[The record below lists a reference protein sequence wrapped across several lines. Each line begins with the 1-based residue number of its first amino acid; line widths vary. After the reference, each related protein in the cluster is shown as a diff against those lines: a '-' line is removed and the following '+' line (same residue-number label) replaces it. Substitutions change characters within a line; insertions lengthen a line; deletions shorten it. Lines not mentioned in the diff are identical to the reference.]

1 MLEENKK
8 RQINLESKNRKN
20 KEQEKKLKKFKITN
34 YEITSEKISQ
44 KLRFVMIS
52 DWHNVVFGERNE
64 PVFKAIH
71 KINPD
76 AILIAGDLVLG
87 KQEAPLLPALESL
100 KELIKAAP
108 VFYAPGNHEQRMKCY
123 PQNYEASFLEY
134 ETQIKKLGVHY
145 LENEQEVLLVKGEK
159 IRIYGL
165 KLPYEYYKK
174 GSKKAKTGPK
184 AEELKTL
191 LGEPDENGF
200 HILLAHTPRYAK
212 EYFNWGADL
221 TLSGHYHGGI
231 LRLPFGG
238 KGALSPDFVLF
249 PKYCYGLF
257 EKGEQKLI
265 TGSGLGEHTLPI
277 RIANPRELVVISC
290 KPKRK

>member
-1 MLEENKK
+1 M
-8 RQINLESKNRKN
+8 
-20 KEQEKKLKKFKITN
+20 KKFKLTN
-34 YEITSEKISQ
+34 YEIISEKISQ
-44 KLRFVMIS
+44 ELKFVMIS

-64 PVFKAIH
+64 PVFDAIQ

-87 KQEAPLLPALESL
+87 KQEAPLLPALEIL
-100 KELIKAAP
+100 KELIKTAL
-108 VFYAPGNHEQRMKCY
+108 VFYAPGNHEQRMKRY
-123 PQNYEASFLEY
+123 PKNYEASFSDY
-134 ETQIKKLGVHY
+134 KTQIKKLGVHY
-145 LENEQEVLLVKGEK
+145 LENEQAVLFLKGEH
-159 IRIYGL
+159 IEVYGL
-165 KLPYEYYKK
+165 ELPYEYYKK
-174 GSKKAKTGPK
+174 GSKKAATGPSV
-184 AEELKTL
+184 EELNTL
-191 LGEPDENGF
+191 LGKSDEKQF
-200 HILLAHTPRYAK
+200 RVLLAHTPRYAE

-265 TGSGLGEHTLPI
+265 IGSGLGEHTLPI

-290 KPKRK
+290 VPKRK

>member
-1 MLEENKK
+1 M
-8 RQINLESKNRKN
+8 
-20 KEQEKKLKKFKITN
+20 KKFKLTN
-34 YEITSEKISQ
+34 YEIISEKISQ
-44 KLRFVMIS
+44 ELKFVMIS

-64 PVFKAIH
+64 PVFDAIQ

-87 KQEAPLLPALESL
+87 KQEAPLLPALEIL
-100 KELIKAAP
+100 KELIKTAP
-108 VFYAPGNHEQRMKCY
+108 VFYAPGNHEQRMKRY
-123 PQNYEASFLEY
+123 PKNYEASFSDY
-134 ETQIKKLGVHY
+134 KTQIKKLGVHY
-145 LENEQEVLLVKGEK
+145 LENEQAVLFLKGEH
-159 IRIYGL
+159 IEVYGL
-165 KLPYEYYKK
+165 ELPYEYYKK
-174 GSKKAKTGPK
+174 GSKKAATGPSV
-184 AEELKTL
+184 EELNTL
-191 LGEPDENGF
+191 LGKSDEKQF
-200 HILLAHTPRYAK
+200 RVLLAHTPRYAE

-290 KPKRK
+290 VPKRK